1 MPKIFTFSASRTG
14 SRVSMAMGA
23 GAVVVRVVTG
33 RPLGTLKLAVSSWR
47 ENWCPGSMSRSV
59 VPPASPATATSVHSA
74 PSSSW
79 GR

>member
-1 MPKIFTFSASRTG
+1 M
-14 SRVSMAMGA
+14 SMLMGA

-47 ENWCPGSMSRSV
+47 ENWCPGSISCSV
-59 VPPASPATATSVHSA
+59 VPPASPDTDTSVHSA
-74 PSSSW
+74 ASSSC